1 MNPAMVT
8 GAWPDGAATDRRPVA
23 AWARRTRRCSGA
35 PRLASHPALVH
46 SSRADEPAAMRD
58 ARRPSGRP
66 TTQSTRASQEKKY
79 GPKHEITERV
89 ARWIEEAMPS
99 HVEAAGGPVIRQS
112 CMCCMTPDSDFVI
125 EFLGGEFGEDV
136 VVGVGFSG
144 HGFKMAPAVGR
155 FLAEMAIDGKSN
167 TAAEAGVE
175 LGHYRISRFDGN
187 PMGNAA
193 KDY

>member
-1 MNPAMVT
+1 
-8 GAWPDGAATDRRPVA
+8 
-23 AWARRTRRCSGA
+23 
-35 PRLASHPALVH
+35 
-46 SSRADEPAAMRD
+46 
-58 ARRPSGRP
+58 
-66 TTQSTRASQEKKY
+66 
-79 GPKHEITERV
+79 
-89 ARWIEEAMPS
+89 MPS

-125 EFLGGEFGEDV
+125 DFLGGEFGEDV

-144 HGFKMAPAVGR
+144 HG

>member
-1 MNPAMVT
+1 M
-8 GAWPDGAATDRRPVA
+8 GAAYSPLLWRSAIGFPPSTCAEDGQV
-23 AWARRTRRCSGA
+23 
-35 PRLASHPALVH
+35 VH

-58 ARRPSGRP
+58 ARPGDS
-66 TTQSTRASQEKKY
+66 
-79 GPKHEITERV
+79 EITERV

-125 EFLGGEFGEDV
+125 DFLGGEFGEDV